1 VGKGVRIFYL
11 FIALLAV
18 FIVLFDDFSLK
29 STLFVIIV
37 PLILS
42 IVLIMLWD
50 YINKVTK
57 DSNSILLKIIKG
69 VVKGTSYFI
78 MFIIAIGIL
87 IFIVADSADWL
98 AGIDSGVLLLIIVII
113 WSTFSIT
120 GAVNSTK
127 KGSK

>member
-1 VGKGVRIFYL
+1 MGKGVRIFYL

-50 YINKVTK
+50 YINK
-57 DSNSILLKIIKG
+57 DN
-69 VVKGTSYFI
+69 
-78 MFIIAIGIL
+78 
-87 IFIVADSADWL
+87 
-98 AGIDSGVLLLIIVII
+98 
-113 WSTFSIT
+113 
-120 GAVNSTK
+120 
-127 KGSK
+127 